1 MADETSQFANQA
13 QEATRTMVDAM
24 QGIAGMQ
31 ANMLQRLSEVQQ
43 GLLKQ
48 GSEAANEQLQL
59 LARVREPREF
69 ASAQAEL
76 VKRHGQLYVEQLQK
90 TVDVVAEAWQEYGQ
104 RLAKSTHTVTDK
116 APSATAPDK
125 APSATSPRKS
135 S

>member
-90 TVDVVAEAWQEYGQ
+90 TVDVVAGVWQEYGD
-104 RLAKSTHTVTDK
+104 RLAKSANTVTDK
-116 APSATAPDK
+116 AQSAA
-125 APSATSPRKS
+125 SSRKS

>member
-1 MADETSQFANQA
+1 MADDPTQFANQA
-13 QEATRTMVDAM
+13 QEATRTMVEAM

-43 GLLKQ
+43 GLFKQ

-69 ASAQAEL
+69 AAAQAEL
-76 VKRHGQLYVEQLQK
+76 VKRHGQLYADQVKK
-90 TVDVVAEAWQEYGQ
+90 TTDVIAEAWQEYGQ
-104 RLAKSTHTVTDK
+104 RLEKSADTVTDK
-116 APSATAPDK
+116 APSATAPNK
-125 APSATSPRKS
+125 APSATTSKKS

>member
-1 MADETSQFANQA
+1 MADDPTQFANQA
-13 QEATRTMVDAM
+13 QEATRTMVAAM

-43 GLLKQ
+43 GLFKQ

-69 ASAQAEL
+69 AAAQAEL
-76 VKRHGQLYVEQLQK
+76 VKRHGQLYADQVKK
-90 TVDVVAEAWQEYGQ
+90 TTDVIAEAWQEYGQ
-104 RLAKSTHTVTDK
+104 RLEKSADTVTDK
-116 APSATAPDK
+116 APSAT
-125 APSATSPRKS
+125 TSKKS

>member
-1 MADETSQFANQA
+1 MADDPTQFANQA
-13 QEATRTMVDAM
+13 QEATRTMVEAM

-43 GLLKQ
+43 GLFKQ

-69 ASAQAEL
+69 ATAQAEL
-76 VKRHGQLYVEQLQK
+76 VKRHGQLYADQVKK
-90 TVDVVAEAWQEYGQ
+90 TTDVIAEAWQEYGQ
-104 RLAKSTHTVTDK
+104 RLEKSTNTVTDK
-116 APSATAPDK
+116 APSAT
-125 APSATSPRKS
+125 TSKKS

>member
-1 MADETSQFANQA
+1 MADDPTQFANQA
-13 QEATRTMVDAM
+13 QEATRTMVEAM

-43 GLLKQ
+43 GLFKQ
-48 GSEAANEQLQL
+48 GAEAANEQLQL

-76 VKRHGQLYVEQLQK
+76 VKRHGQLYADQVKK
-90 TVDVVAEAWQEYGQ
+90 TTDVIAEAWQEYGQ
-104 RLAKSTHTVTDK
+104 RLEKSANTATDK
-116 APSATAPDK
+116 APSATTCK
-125 APSATSPRKS
+125 KS

>member
-1 MADETSQFANQA
+1 MADDTKQFTNQA
-13 QEATRTMVDAM
+13 QEATRSMVDAM

-48 GSEAANEQLQL
+48 GAEAANEQLQL
-59 LARVREPREF
+59 LSRVREPREF

-76 VKRHGQLYVEQLQK
+76 VKRHGQLYADQVKK
-90 TVDVVAEAWQEYGQ
+90 TTDVIAEAWQEYGQ
-104 RLAKSTHTVTDK
+104 RLEKSANTVTAK
-116 APSATAPDK
+116 APSAT
-125 APSATSPRKS
+125 TSKKS

>member
-1 MADETSQFANQA
+1 MADDPTQFANQA

-43 GLLKQ
+43 GLFKQ

-69 ASAQAEL
+69 AAAQAEL
-76 VKRHGQLYVEQLQK
+76 VKRHGQLYADQVKK
-90 TVDVVAEAWQEYGQ
+90 TTDVIAEAWQEYGQ
-104 RLAKSTHTVTDK
+104 RLEKSANTVTDK
-116 APSATAPDK
+116 APSAT
-125 APSATSPRKS
+125 TSKKS

>member
-1 MADETSQFANQA
+1 MADDPTQFANQA
-13 QEATRTMVDAM
+13 QEATRTMVEAM

-69 ASAQAEL
+69 ATAQAEL
-76 VKRHGQLYVEQLQK
+76 VKRHGQLYADQVKK
-90 TVDVVAEAWQEYGQ
+90 TTDVIAEAWQEYGQ
-104 RLAKSTHTVTDK
+104 RLEKSANTVTDK
-116 APSATAPDK
+116 APSAT
-125 APSATSPRKS
+125 TSKKS

>member
-1 MADETSQFANQA
+1 MADDPTQFANQA
-13 QEATRTMVDAM
+13 QEATRTMVEAM

-43 GLLKQ
+43 GLFKQ
-48 GSEAANEQLQL
+48 GAEAANEQLQL

-76 VKRHGQLYVEQLQK
+76 VKRHGQLYADQVKK
-90 TVDVVAEAWQEYGQ
+90 TTDVIAEAWQEYGQ
-104 RLAKSTHTVTDK
+104 RLEKSANTATDK
-116 APSATAPDK
+116 APSAT
-125 APSATSPRKS
+125 TSKKS

>member
-1 MADETSQFANQA
+1 MADDPTQFTNQA
-13 QEATRTMVDAM
+13 QEAMRSMVDAM

-31 ANMLQRLSEVQQ
+31 ANLLQRLSEVQQ

-59 LARVREPREF
+59 LSRVREPREF

-104 RLAKSTHTVTDK
+104 RLEKSADTVTDK
-116 APSATAPDK
+116 APSAT
-125 APSATSPRKS
+125 TSKKS

>member
-1 MADETSQFANQA
+1 MADDPTQFTHPA
-13 QEATRTMVDAM
+13 QEATRTLVEAM

-31 ANMLQRLSEVQQ
+31 ANI
-43 GLLKQ
+43 
-48 GSEAANEQLQL
+48 LQL

-116 APSATAPDK
+116 APSAAASK
-125 APSATSPRKS
+125 KS

>member
-1 MADETSQFANQA
+1 MADNPTQSTNKA
-13 QEATRTMVDAM
+13 QEATRSMVDAM
-24 QGIAGMQ
+24 QGIASMQ

-59 LARVREPREF
+59 LSRVREPREF
-69 ASAQAEL
+69 ASTQAEL
-76 VKRHGQLYVEQLQK
+76 VKRHGQLYTEQLK
-90 TVDVVAEAWQEYGQ
+90 KAVDVIAEAWQEYGD
-104 RLAKSTHTVTDK
+104 RLAKSANTVT
-116 APSATAPDK
+116 DK

>member
-1 MADETSQFANQA
+1 MADDPTQFANQA
-13 QEATRTMVDAM
+13 QEATRTMVEAM

-43 GLLKQ
+43 GLFKQ

-69 ASAQAEL
+69 AAAQAEL
-76 VKRHGQLYVEQLQK
+76 VKRHGQLYADQVKK
-90 TVDVVAEAWQEYGQ
+90 TTDVIAEAWQEYGQ
-104 RLAKSTHTVTDK
+104 RLEKSANTVTDK
-116 APSATAPDK
+116 APSAT
-125 APSATSPRKS
+125 TSKKS

>member
-1 MADETSQFANQA
+1 MADDPTQFTNQA
-13 QEATRTMVDAM
+13 QEATRSMVDAM

-31 ANMLQRLSEVQQ
+31 ANLLQQLSEIQQ

-59 LARVREPREF
+59 LSRVREPREF

-76 VKRHGQLYVEQLQK
+76 VKRHGQLYADQVKK
-90 TVDVVAEAWQEYGQ
+90 TTDVIAEAWQEYGQ
-104 RLAKSTHTVTDK
+104 RLEKSADTVTDK
-116 APSATAPDK
+116 APSAT
-125 APSATSPRKS
+125 TSKKS